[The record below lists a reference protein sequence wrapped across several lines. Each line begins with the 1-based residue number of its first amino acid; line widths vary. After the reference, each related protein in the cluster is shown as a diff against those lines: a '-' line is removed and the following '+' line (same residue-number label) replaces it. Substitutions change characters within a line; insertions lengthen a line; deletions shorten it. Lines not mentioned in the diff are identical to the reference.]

1 MYFAD
6 IKGKQREINRVAV
19 RERGI
24 DLFGFQT
31 DGDIKWAH
39 ARVDEIDES
48 KIMLRTCAGM
58 PAIAV
63 PIDDVL
69 EVHGGESKVEE
80 FGEDIMLSLI
90 RGEIYSESTKS
101 LLKGDR

>member
-6 IKGKQREINRVAV
+6 IKGKQHEINRVAV

-24 DLFGFQT
+24 YLFRFRT

-39 ARVDEIDES
+39 ARVDKIDES
-48 KIMLRTCAGM
+48 KIMFRTCAGR
-58 PAIAV
+58 PAIIV

-90 RGEIYSESTKS
+90 LGEIYSESTKS
-101 LLKGDR
+101 ILKGDR

>member
-6 IKGKQREINRVAV
+6 IKGKQYEINRVAV

-24 DLFGFQT
+24 YLFRFQT

-39 ARVDEIDES
+39 ARVDKIDES
-48 KIMLRTCAGM
+48 KIMFRTCAGR
-58 PAIAV
+58 PAIIV

>member
-1 MYFAD
+1 MY
-6 IKGKQREINRVAV
+6 
-19 RERGI
+19 
-24 DLFGFQT
+24 LFRFRA

-69 EVHGGESKVEE
+69 EVHGGEAKVEE

>member
-24 DLFGFQT
+24 YLFRFQT

-48 KIMLRTCAGM
+48 KIMLRTCA
-58 PAIAV
+58 
-63 PIDDVL
+63 
-69 EVHGGESKVEE
+69 
-80 FGEDIMLSLI
+80 
-90 RGEIYSESTKS
+90 
-101 LLKGDR
+101 

>member
-6 IKGKQREINRVAV
+6 IKDKQCKNNRIAV

-24 DLFGFQT
+24 YLFRFWE

-39 ARVDEIDES
+39 ARVDEINEN
-48 KIMLRTCAGM
+48 KITLRTWEGR
-58 PAIAV
+58 PAIIV

-69 EVHGGESKVEE
+69 EVHGGEARVEE
-80 FGEDIMLSLI
+80 FGEDIMRSLI
-90 RGEIYSESTKS
+90 RGEIYTESTKS

>member
-1 MYFAD
+1 MYFTD
-6 IKGKQREINRVAV
+6 TKDKQCKINRMVV

-24 DLFGFQT
+24 YLFRFRK

-39 ARVDEIDES
+39 ARVDEIDEN
-48 KIMLRTCAGM
+48 KITLRTWEGR
-58 PAIAV
+58 PAIIV
-63 PIDDVL
+63 PIEDVL
-69 EVHGGESKVEE
+69 EVHGGEAQVEE
-80 FGEDIMLSLI
+80 FGEDIMRSLI